1 MLCKR
6 EFYIADSNVSGK
18 DGCVIVLDAR
28 LITQIVVVQQH
39 PAGMV
44 VVKGG
49 VQIDNI
55 AGLVM

>member
-1 MLCKR
+1 VLCKR

-39 PAGMV
+39 PAGSRD
-44 VVKGG
+44 GG
-49 VQIDNI
+49 GEGRCAD
-55 AGLVM
+55 